1 MSQESRTSRIHI
13 KRRVELSSLQN
24 EPSSA
29 HNEPESS
36 ETSRR
41 SVDISSL
48 QEKYNLRLPR
58 SYKEQTSAP
67 QTVHFSKELES
78 AIPETVDELKT
89 GKCLYTIYA
98 ICCIVSEMSICFTKY
113 ASGFY
118 LIFRKSKIKRGNC

>member
-1 MSQESRTSRIHI
+1 MSQESRTPRIHI
-13 KRRVELSSLQN
+13 KRRVEPSSLQN

-36 ETSRR
+36 ETSKR

-48 QEKYNLRLPR
+48 QEKYKIRLPR

-67 QTVHFSKELES
+67 QTVHFSEVLES

-89 GKCLYTIYA
+89 GKCYIFYLLLH
-98 ICCIVSEMSICFTKY
+98 CFRNEHLFHKICFRIL
-113 ASGFY
+113 SHFQ
-118 LIFRKSKIKRGNC
+118 KIEN